1 MRRAGP
7 HGLLEVRFDDRR
19 RAGARPR
26 PVEDERRDRP
36 ALWVR
41 PEVPRPVASPEAAA
55 AVCRPRARLADEAPA
70 APPPPL
76 SPRPMPQKKAPAA
89 PHAGGLTIDRT
100 FSTEGQHPFD
110 SVTWTTRDAAIK
122 NFTGEAIFEQLGVE
136 FPEAFSPLAVNVVA
150 SKYFYGDLAKGNGS
164 PAEGQREYSL
174 KQLVHRVTRTITDW
188 GRDQNYFASDADAE
202 TFYDELTWL
211 CTNQYGA
218 FNSPVWFNVGLG
230 AQYGVRDSGGKT
242 ISGWDATAG
251 PDGQG
256 GVVAV
261 DPYERPQAS
270 ACFIIS
276 VEDSVDDIWKLMGES
291 ARLFKFGSGV
301 GADWSKLRSSREKLS
316 GGGIPSGPVSFMKV
330 QDATGG
336 TIKSGGKTRRAAIMQ
351 TLKVWHP
358 DILEFVRAKQDEE
371 RKAWALIEEGYDG
384 SFNGDAYGSVAFQN
398 VNQSVRLNDAFMEAA
413 RAGRAF
419 DLTAVTTGEAVE
431 TVDAAEVLTLISEG
445 THVCGDPGAQY
456 EDTIQR
462 WHTCKNTGPINSSN
476 PCVTGDTLVA
486 TDDGLR
492 RIDSMLG
499 ETPRVVGLDGALHR
513 TTRVIETGTK
523 PVYRF
528 RTKSGYEV
536 RLTADH
542 RVWTENRGDV
552 PAAELMQGDVV
563 KLVPGRFGSETLGA
577 DRAEYVGL
585 MLGDGCVSGGVA
597 TLTVN
602 KETEWAVA
610 EKAAG
615 VVNGFERGTHLAGVA
630 VTERDTAAAVATGAG
645 AVSEFLAR
653 WAVLDAGSAQKRLAD
668 RALRLDRA
676 STAALL
682 RGLFT
687 ADGTVVDSGDKSQY
701 VGLDSTSE
709 VLLSQVQTLL
719 LSFGI
724 KSKLYRNCRL
734 TDRALLPDGRGG
746 LADYPVQQMHSLRVT
761 RSGRVRFEEAVGF
774 MPESDK
780 AERLRALNAR
790 VAAYADRMM
799 DPVASLDLVGEEPVY
814 DLTEPATSHFVA
826 GGVAVH
832 NCSEYMFVDDSACNL
847 ASLNLMKFKA
857 DDGTFDVERFRA
869 ASRLYLTA
877 QEILVDNAGYP
888 SDRIAANSH
897 RFRPLGLGFANLG
910 ALLMS
915 MGLPYD
921 SDEGRAVA
929 GAIMAIEHCEGYARS
944 AEIASNEKIGPF
956 DGYAENEEPFL
967 AVMRMHRDAV
977 AEIHASCP
985 AYLREAAQESADQM
999 VALGEQHG
1007 YRNAQATVLAP
1018 TGTIGFMMDCDTTGI
1033 EPDLALVKYKLLA
1046 GKGDGLMKIVNQT
1059 VPEALMRL
1067 GYTDAERAEIV
1078 AYIDEHDT
1086 IEGAPG
1092 LHDEHLPVFD
1102 CAFKPHNGERS
1113 ISHLGH
1119 IRMMAATQPFISG
1132 AISKT
1137 VNLPESATVEDI
1149 ADAYMQSWELG
1160 LKAVAIYRENSKRS
1174 QPLSTKSGGNTSGK
1188 AEATP
1193 PSAADVSGDGAAT
1206 APPELVEKVVEKV
1219 VYRPHRERLPDERP
1233 SVTHK
1238 FSVAGHEGYL
1248 HVGLYPEGHPC
1259 AGRPGEIFIT
1269 MAKQGSTIAGL
1280 MDSFATAIS
1289 LAFQYGVPLEDLVSK
1304 FGHVRFEPAGF
1315 TNNPQIPIAKSITDY
1330 IFRYLSLRFLPSG
1343 DGAATPPE
1351 GGADSDLASEDEV
1364 SVDPTTAVAA
1374 ETDRHGPAA
1383 DEVQADLF
1391 ATAQAAI
1398 SGTSP
1403 HLGGAVEAVLAAD
1416 GRGELGAFQNQDDA
1430 PACPNC
1436 GGITVRAGACYS
1448 CPNCGSSTGC
1458 G

>member
-1 MRRAGP
+1 MAK
-7 HGLLEVRFDDRR
+7 
-19 RAGARPR
+19 
-26 PVEDERRDRP
+26 
-36 ALWVR
+36 
-41 PEVPRPVASPEAAA
+41 
-55 AVCRPRARLADEAPA
+55 
-70 APPPPL
+70 
-76 SPRPMPQKKAPAA
+76 KKAPASA
-89 PHAGGLTIDRT
+89 HADGLTIDRV
-100 FSTEGQHPFD
+100 FSTLGQHPFD
-110 SVTWTTRDAAIK
+110 SVTWSRRDAAIK
-122 NFTGEAIFEQLGVE
+122 NFSGEAIFEQRDVE
-136 FPEAFSPLAVNVVA
+136 FPDAFSPLAVNVVA
-150 SKYFYGDLAKGNGS
+150 SKYFYGAIEAGNGS

-174 KQLVHRVTRTITDW
+174 RQLVHRVTRTITDW
-188 GRDQNYFASDADAE
+188 GHSQGYFASDADAQA
-202 TFYDELTWL
+202 FYDELTWL
-211 CTNQYGA
+211 CTHQYGA

-242 ISGWDATAG
+242 ISGWDF
-251 PDGQG
+251 DERE
-256 GVVAV
+256 VVDV

-276 VEDSVDDIWKLMGES
+276 VEDSVDDIWQLMGES

-301 GADWSKLRSSREKLS
+301 GADWSKLRSSHEKLS
-316 GGGIPSGPVSFMKV
+316 GGGTPSGPVSFMKV

-358 DILEFVRAKQDEE
+358 DIVEFVEAKQTEE

-413 RAGRAF
+413 NKGEPFA
-419 DLTAVTTGEAVE
+419 LTAVTSGE
-431 TVDAAEVLTLISEG
+431 TVDTVDAQDLLLKVSEG
-445 THVCGDPGAQY
+445 TWVCGDPGAQY

-462 WHTCKNTGPINSSN
+462 WHTCKTTGPINSSN

-486 TDDGLR
+486 TEDGLR

-528 RTKSGYEV
+528 RTRAGYEV
-536 RLTADH
+536 KLTADH

-552 PAAELMQGDVV
+552 PAAELLKDDVV
-563 KLVPGRFGSETLGA
+563 RLVPGRFGTEALAA

-585 MLGDGCVSGGVA
+585 MLGDGCVSGGIA

-610 EKAAG
+610 ERAAE
-615 VVNGFERGTHLAGVA
+615 VVSGFERGTHLAGVN
-630 VTERDTAAAVATGAG
+630 VTERQTAAAVATGA
-645 AVSEFLAR
+645 ASVRSFLAEY
-653 WAVLDAGSAQKRLAD
+653 AVLDTGSASKRLTD
-668 RALRLDRA
+668 RALCLDRA

-709 VLLSQVQTLL
+709 ALLQQVQALL

-724 KSKLYRNCRL
+724 KSKIYRDRRV

-746 LADYPVQQMHSLRVT
+746 VKEYRVQQMHSLRIT
-761 RSGRVRFEEAVGF
+761 RSGRVAFKEQIGF
-774 MPESDK
+774 MPESAK
-780 AERLRALNAR
+780 ADALRALNGR
-790 VAAYADRMM
+790 VSAYADRMS
-799 DPVASLDLVGEEPVY
+799 DAVASLELIGEEPVY
-814 DLTEPATSHFVA
+814 DLTEPVTDHFVA

-832 NCSEYMFVDDSACNL
+832 NCSEYMFLDDSACNL
-847 ASLNLMKFKA
+847 ASLNLMKFKTE
-857 DDGTFDVERFRA
+857 DGRFDVERYRA
-869 ASRLYLTA
+869 AARIYLTA

-888 SDRIAANSH
+888 SATIAANSH

-929 GAIMAIEHCEGYARS
+929 GALMAIEHCEGYARS
-944 AEIASNEKIGPF
+944 AEMASNPRIGPF

-967 AVMRMHRDAV
+967 EVMRMHRDAV
-977 AEIHASCP
+977 AQIDASCP
-985 AYLREAAQESADQM
+985 EYLRQAAQESADRM
-999 VALGEQHG
+999 VQLGEAHG

-1046 GKGDGLMKIVNQT
+1046 GKGDGLMKIVNGT
-1059 VPEALMRL
+1059 VPEALSRL
-1067 GYTDAERAEIV
+1067 GYTDAEAQVILEYV
-1078 AYIDEHDT
+1078 DEHDT

-1092 LHDEHLPVFD
+1092 LRDEHLPVFD
-1102 CAFKPHNGERS
+1102 CAFKPHNGERY
-1113 ISHLGH
+1113 ISHMGH
-1119 IRMMAATQPFISG
+1119 IRMMAACQPFISG

-1149 ADAYMQSWELG
+1149 ADAYTQSWELG

-1174 QPLSTKSGGNTSGK
+1174 QPLSTKSGGNTAGK
-1188 AEATP
+1188 AQAVGL
-1193 PSAADVSGDGAAT
+1193 ADGADASGDGAASGT
-1206 APPELVEKVVEKV
+1206 PEVVETIVEKV

-1248 HVGLYPEGHPC
+1248 HVGLYPEGHRS

-1330 IFRYLSLRFLPSG
+1330 IFRYLSLKFLGGG
-1343 DGAATPPE
+1343 DGA
-1351 GGADSDLASEDEV
+1351 GADLAEEEV
-1364 SVDPTTAVAA
+1364 SVDPTQAVAA
-1374 ETDRHGPAA
+1374 EAGRHGPAS
-1383 DEVQADLF
+1383 DQTQADLF

-1398 SGTSP
+1398 DAGQP
-1403 HLGGAVEAVLAAD
+1403 GAQASLVGRTVEAALAEPAS
-1416 GRGELGAFQNQDDA
+1416 GELGAFQNQDDA

-1436 GGITVRAGACYS
+1436 GGITVRAGSCYS